1 MSRCELPGPNK
12 QALVLAI
19 ALGIGTINPL
29 LADEVS
35 NAVLLQQI
43 KDRDALIN
51 ELLQRVEALERQAS
65 GKTNARSPAQQ
76 SPSDTAQATDADR
89 ASSRGTTVAQTQ
101 PPQPAPGTVVVDERA
116 ADRALERT
124 LTIEGALLLQEGVLE
139 VAPYTDYTRR
149 DTDFP
154 MLLAFEDVTTVGY
167 EKVRRD
173 EFTTGVRGGIG
184 LPFASQFE
192 FDIPYRYVKENHLR
206 TYNGFPVDNTN
217 EHGSSIGDIRIGIA
231 KTLMRQEGWKP
242 DLLARFT
249 WDTDTGDSIKNG
261 VPLGNGFDDFRFS
274 LTGLKRQDPL
284 AFTATLSY
292 QHSLEKNDLQ
302 PGDEIGLSLGTSMAS
317 SPSTSLSVALVQSF
331 RQDFKID
338 GSRVDGTSAN
348 TAQLLFGASSV
359 LGRHTL
365 LAVSAGIGL
374 TDDSPDYTLNI
385 SLPVR
390 FWLLD

>member
-1 MSRCELPGPNK
+1 MNKMELPIHSRK
-12 QALVLAI
+12 SLVFGIAI
-19 ALGIGTINPL
+19 SLGAIDPL
-29 LADEVS
+29 LAAEVS
-35 NAVLLQQI
+35 NAELLQQI
-43 KDRDALIN
+43 KDRDAVIN
-51 ELLQRVEALERQAS
+51 ELLRRVDALERQAS
-65 GKTNARSPAQQ
+65 GNSTSPAAA
-76 SPSDTAQATDADR
+76 SEPRPYPGQAPVAT
-89 ASSRGTTVAQTQ
+89 SVTPPGTTVAGAQ
-101 PPQPAPGTVVVDERA
+101 PEQPAPGTVVVDERA

-124 LTIEGALLLQEGVLE
+124 LTIEGALLLPKGVIE

-149 DTDFP
+149 DTEFP
-154 MLLAFEDVTTVGY
+154 ILLGFEDFTTVGF
-167 EKVRRD
+167 ERIKRD
-173 EFTTGVRGGIG
+173 EFTTGLRGGIG

-206 TYNGFPVDNTN
+206 TFNGFPVDNSS
-217 EHGSSIGDIRIGIA
+217 EHGSSIGDIRIGVA
-231 KTLMRQEGWKP
+231 KTLLRQEGWKP

-249 WDTDTGDSIKNG
+249 WDTDTGDSVNNG
-261 VPLGNGFDDFRFS
+261 IPLGNGFDDFRFS
-274 LTGLKRQDPL
+274 FTGLKRQDPL

-331 RQDFKID
+331 QEDFKID

-365 LAVSAGIGL
+365 LAVSAGVGL
-374 TDDSPDYTLNI
+374 TEDSPDYTVNI

-390 FWLLD
+390 FWW